1 MEFLNEFTKKEIIEW
16 IRQNTY
22 LCFNPPKKSDFLFAR
37 WRTRSKE
44 LEKKYDKSR
53 EMLSAIDGKKRDEL
67 VDWFNNETD
76 GQKRL
81 AIAKKIEP
89 YDKQFREWRDFESAI
104 MKEEAEVEKI
114 YQSIDKASNE
124 ERLTTAST

>member
-1 MEFLNEFTKKEIIEW
+1 MEFLNEFTKKEIIAW

-22 LCFNPPKKSDFLFAR
+22 LCFNPPKKSELLFNR
-37 WRTRSKE
+37 WKTRSKE
-44 LEKKYDKSR
+44 LEKKHDKSR
-53 EMLSAIDGKKRDEL
+53 EMLSAIDGKTRDEL
-67 VDWFNNETD
+67 AKQFNNETD

-89 YDKQFREWRDFESAI
+89 YDKQFREWRDFETAI

-114 YQSIDKASNE
+114 YQSIDKARNE
-124 ERLTTAST
+124 ERLTTVST